1 MGVIAPWFVWLG
13 LFVGME
19 NTSAFPKPFQQPGI
33 TSTTS
38 VMFNAKANTARVGYI
53 HPLQHGGYG
62 PALQIGVSR
71 RLF

>member
-1 MGVIAPWFVWLG
+1 MGVITPWFVWLG

-19 NTSAFPKPFQQPGI
+19 NTSAFPAPFQQPGL

-38 VMFNAKANTARVGYI
+38 VMFNVKDNTFRIGYI
-53 HPLQHGGYG
+53 HPLQRNGYG